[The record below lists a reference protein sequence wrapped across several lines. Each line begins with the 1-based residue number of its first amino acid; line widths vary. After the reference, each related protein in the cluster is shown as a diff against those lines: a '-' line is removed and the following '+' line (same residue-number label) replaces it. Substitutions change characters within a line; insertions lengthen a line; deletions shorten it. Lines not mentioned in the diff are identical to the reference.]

1 MLVFEEKE
9 KSDLPKKNLGHD
21 EELCSRLTSLPG
33 LELMSFKDYYN
44 IWIQQKEK
52 ARQKLMALM
61 QSYLIMT

>member
-1 MLVFEEKE
+1 MLVFEENE

-33 LELMSFKDYYN
+33 LELLSFKDYN

-52 ARQKLMALM
+52 ARQKLIALM
-61 QSYLIMT
+61 QTVT